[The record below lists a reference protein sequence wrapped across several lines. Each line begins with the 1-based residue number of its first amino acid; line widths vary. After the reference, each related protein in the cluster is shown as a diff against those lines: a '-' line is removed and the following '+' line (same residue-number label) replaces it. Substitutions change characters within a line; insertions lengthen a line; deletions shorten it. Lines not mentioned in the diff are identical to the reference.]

1 MGYYTW
7 GVQDPLLDLGLRGSY
22 AEKGALKEVLK
33 GVLEGGLI
41 EWTEPWEH
49 IRAAKGFIINTFH
62 VFKNSN
68 FCGGK
73 IQKLTWY

>member
-49 IRAAKGFIINTFH
+49 IRGAKGFIINTFH
-62 VFKNSN
+62 VFKIQISVA
-68 FCGGK
+68 GK
-73 IQKLTWY
+73 FKN